1 MSTGHLVRPDGTI
14 NTGAKHTPGP
24 WRVNKKVN
32 TSVEQATAPQGMV
45 LICQCEDPDGARL
58 NKEDAAN
65 ARLIA
70 AAPELLEA
78 LDEAFNEITTL
89 NNILYKRNIYD
100 LEISAVRQ
108 RELIDRILG
117 AIQKAT
123 SHEAN

>member
-1 MSTGHLVRPDGTI
+1 MKNL
-14 NTGAKHTPGP
+14 HTPGP

-70 AAPELLEA
+70 AAPDLLDALQSISETLHQMRRDNTISGMLMVAEL
-78 LDEAFNEITTL
+78 
-89 NNILYKRNIYD
+89 
-100 LEISAVRQ
+100 
-108 RELIDRILG
+108 
-117 AIQKAT
+117 AINKAT
-123 SHEAN
+123 QG

>member
-1 MSTGHLVRPDGTI
+1 MKNL
-14 NTGAKHTPGP
+14 HTPGP

-45 LICQCEDPDGARL
+45 LICQCEDPDGARI

-78 LDEAFNEITTL
+78 LKAIVELNIFNDSI
-89 NNILYKRNIYD
+89 KGFD
-100 LEISAVRQ
+100 KAQ
-108 RELIDRILG
+108 R

-123 SHEAN
+123 QP

>member
-32 TSVEQATAPQGMV
+32 TSVEQATAQQGMV

-70 AAPELLEA
+70 AAPELLEELQHISERIGTVRPDDAFCQA
-78 LDEAFNEITTL
+78 LKDIADKV
-89 NNILYKRNIYD
+89 IL
-100 LEISAVRQ
+100 
-108 RELIDRILG
+108 
-117 AIQKAT
+117 KAT
-123 SHEAN
+123 QP

>member
-1 MSTGHLVRPDGTI
+1 MKNL
-14 NTGAKHTPGP
+14 HTPGP

-78 LDEAFNEITTL
+78 LQIAQQYVNVFLIRGEEPLIGERLKDDS
-89 NNILYKRNIYD
+89 YKII
-100 LEISAVRQ
+100 E
-108 RELIDRILG
+108 

-123 SHEAN
+123 TNV